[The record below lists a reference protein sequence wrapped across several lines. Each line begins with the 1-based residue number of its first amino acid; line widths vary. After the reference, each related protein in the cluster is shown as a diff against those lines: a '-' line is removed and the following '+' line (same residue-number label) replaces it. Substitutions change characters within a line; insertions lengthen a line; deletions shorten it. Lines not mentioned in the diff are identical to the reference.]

1 MAGSRVA
8 LVADDPELA
17 RSVLAHLE
25 RNLHQPAHACS
36 FTRIGDYLDHR
47 ADGLLLLA
55 AATDAE
61 AVALVRLVQDISLQ
75 KLPPMVVLLDCKP
88 LAGTPLDRLEAYV
101 SRRLRWPEQAAL
113 LTDVVRE
120 LGRDGEFPTARA
132 GIPGSAAQPASAGAD
147 AIAVAAG

>member
-8 LVADDPELA
+8 LVADDQELA

-25 RNLHQPAHACS
+25 RTLHQPAHACS

-61 AVALVRLVQDISLQ
+61 AVALIRLVQDICLQ
-75 KLPPMVVLLDCKP
+75 KLPPMVVLLESKP
-88 LAGTPLDRLEAYV
+88 LTGAPLDRLEAYV
-101 SRRLRWPEQAAL
+101 SRRIRWPEQAVL
-113 LTDVVRE
+113 LTEVVRE
-120 LGRDGEFPTARA
+120 LGRDGEFPTVRRNLWKCC
-132 GIPGSAAQPASAGAD
+132 SAGACWR
-147 AIAVAAG
+147 